1 MSKKKKA
8 AQQDTTAYT
17 NYLNYLN
24 NYNTSNVDNT
34 LNNMTS
40 YAKRASNNL
49 SDMIGNYNF
58 GVEASDDARQRAE
71 QATYSQYM
79 NYLQPQFERQ
89 TEDYATMLEQK
100 GLPVGSEAYQRAMN
114 DLQDRQNMAANQA
127 AYQSVLAGQDAY
139 SQSLNDQIASG
150 NFGNSAQQAYINLLL
165 SALTGSASEYENE
178 QNKYAAGTAKSAVDY
193 QNALAKAQSRSGIG
207 SVLGAIAGA
216 TSGGMAGGATG
227 AGVGANI
234 GSRIGSYF

>member
-193 QNALAKAQSRSGIG
+193 QNALAKAQSRGGIG

>member
-193 QNALAKAQSRSGIG
+193 QNALAKANARGGLG
-207 SVLGAIAGA
+207 SVLGAI
-216 TSGGMAGGATG
+216 GGAALGSMGGGTAG
-227 AGVGANI
+227 AGVGSMI
-234 GSRIGSYF
+234 GSRVGGYF

>member
-8 AQQDTTAYT
+8 VQQDTTAYT